1 MLVSTVCFDHMHT
14 YPALLFRLS
23 FKLSIAIESSQMR
36 ALELA
41 CEQALCLRKG
51 QGNREG
57 QGKGGEPVSLPSLF
71 FHSFPKHVF
80 ESLLTV
86 YLEL

>member
-14 YPALLFRLS
+14 YSALLFRLS

-57 QGKGGEPVSLPSLF
+57 QGKAARRACLPSLTIFSF
-71 FHSFPKHVF
+71 FSQTRF
-80 ESLLTV
+80 
-86 YLEL
+86 